1 MNDNGYDYTIADL
14 TQDELNEIKRFERRL
29 SEKSGHAIALIAYDR
44 DNKDAD

>member
-1 MNDNGYDYTIADL
+1 MNDNDYTIAKL
-14 TQDELNEIKRFERRL
+14 TPDELNEIKRFERQL